1 MKNILILLSCGALFA
16 CNHSNHESQNTEKP
30 PVEIADPKYIEI
42 SKSALTA
49 LCQGNV
55 DGFIQS
61 YSDDA
66 DFRWNYGDSLIGRQA
81 IHEYWKERRSSV
93 IDTISFTNEIWLAI
107 NANEPPKNVRP
118 GVYVFS
124 WADYAVTYKNGKT
137 INMNIHMVFGF
148 DNADK
153 VNFTYQYLDRLLIS
167 NALKPA
173 E

>member
-1 MKNILILLSCGALFA
+1 MKNLLLLLTCGILLA
-16 CNHSNHESQNTEKP
+16 CNQSKHESQIAEKP
-30 PVEIADPKYIEI
+30 PVEIADSKYIDL
-42 SKSALTA
+42 SKVALTA

-66 DFRWNYGDSLIGRQA
+66 KFHWNYGDSLVGRQA
-81 IHEYWKERRSSV
+81 ILEYWKERRSSV
-93 IDTISFTNEIWLAI
+93 IDTIAFTNEIWLAVK
-107 NANEPPKNVRP
+107 ANVPTQNVGP

-124 WADYAVTYKNGKT
+124 WAQYDIKYLNGNS
-137 INMNIHMVFGF
+137 ISMNIHMVFGI
-148 DNADK
+148 DSTDQI
-153 VNFTYQYLDRLLIS
+153 NFTYQYLDRLLIS